1 MKLSDYKGEEALD
14 VLADIIEPLALILAD
29 KEIGELAGKQGTPV
43 IAYVKP
49 ILKNH
54 KKEIIQILARIEN
67 ETVEEFTPKMT
78 VFTLPLKIVD
88 LINDPEIAN
97 LFLSQE
103 QNQVTLFASSSPA
116 TETTEAKEN

>member
-29 KEIGELAGKQGTPV
+29 KDIGELASKKGTPV
-43 IAYVKP
+43 LAFVKP

-54 KKEIIQILARIEN
+54 KKEIIQILARLEN
-67 ETVEEFTPKMT
+67 ETVEEYTPKISI
-78 VFTLPLKIVD
+78 FTLPMQIVD
-88 LINDPEIAN
+88 LINDPQVQS

-103 QNQVTLFASSSPA
+103 QNPVTLSASSSPA
-116 TETTEAKEN
+116 TETIEAKEN